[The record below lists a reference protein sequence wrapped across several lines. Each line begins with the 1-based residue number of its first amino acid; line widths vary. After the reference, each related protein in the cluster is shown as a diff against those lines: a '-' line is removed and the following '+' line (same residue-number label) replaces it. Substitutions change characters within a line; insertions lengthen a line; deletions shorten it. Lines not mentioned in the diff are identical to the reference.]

1 MPEDLDSILEI
12 KERKK
17 KEIFKIDN
25 EKATLN
31 ESGGG
36 KEINPSKIVG
46 SIVLAVGILLCLWGG
61 FQYLSNLPSEHQGD
75 GFSQLMGGLENIGR
89 AGIRKEAGK
98 YFIFG
103 LVISGVGGAV
113 LAYGKNV
120 N

>member
-1 MPEDLDSILEI
+1 MPEDIDLILEI
-12 KERKK
+12 KKKQK
-17 KEIFKIDN
+17 KEIFNIDN

-36 KEINPSKIVG
+36 KEMNPSKIVG

-61 FQYLSNLPSEHQGD
+61 FQYLSNLPSQAGGD
-75 GFSQLMGGLENIGR
+75 GFSQLMGGLVNIEKS
-89 AGIRKEAGK
+89 GIRKEAGK

-113 LAYGKNV
+113 LAYGKI
-120 N
+120 